1 MNCTEAR
8 DALLVADRAELR
20 AESDTPLTTHV
31 QTCAECRRLAAV
43 ILRGTEGLERSTIG
57 RGKRRRQSVRRF
69 ALLAV
74 LPIAAAVVVAVV
86 INARSPGGAS
96 SPRTVS
102 SLPVVRQV
110 SLEVARGQHA
120 TVLRTADPKVTV
132 IWLSSGE
139 GK

>member
-1 MNCTEAR
+1 MNCNEAR
-8 DALLVADRAELR
+8 DAILVANLAELR
-20 AESDTPLTTHV
+20 AESDTPLATHV
-31 QTCAECRRLAAV
+31 QACAECRRLASV
-43 ILRGTEGLERSTIG
+43 ILRGTTGLERSTLG
-57 RGKRRRQSVRRF
+57 AKRRRRTTDRF

-74 LPIAAAVVVAVV
+74 LPIAAAVVVAVA
-86 INARSPGGAS
+86 INARSQGQVS
-96 SPRTVS
+96 SPRAVS